1 MEAGKASNHILIEKV
16 LVTAANGN
24 QEAQGYAMQFVKMF
38 KAAGCES
45 DLNLPIPGLRP
56 DVTSVHIG
64 IRDSKNIPEGALALV
79 QLHTKRY
86 PLLCGGL
93 RWLAQSH
100 DFCDGLGS
108 PVERASVLIP
118 LFNKEIDLFPKV
130 LD

>member
-1 MEAGKASNHILIEKV
+1 MSLEILFPKKEVYHDLLKKTHDRRPSTAG
-16 LVTAANGN
+16 NG
-24 QEAQGYAMQFVKMF
+24 
-38 KAAGCES
+38 
-45 DLNLPIPGLRP
+45 RP
-56 DVTSVHIG
+56 Y
-64 IRDSKNIPEGALALV
+64 LV